1 MTGFPEA
8 MATMVG
14 AAAAAGW
21 RRRLW
26 LDKAV
31 NSATVN
37 C

>member
-14 AAAAAGW
+14 AAAAGW

-26 LDKAV
+26 LDKVV